1 MLGLDGDGLAYV
13 GLTASTGKRWQKHDV
28 TSWYVCDRRGAAFFY
43 MGVVFVMF
51 VSSRRPDCDEPS
63 DDASRFDYHTASK
76 SSGFNVAFKY
86 TPGRGYGGDV
96 RPTGEGPA
104 VSQMGRVPARHAS
117 PDNDVVGPDVAHHA
131 TGRNEGVPS

>member
-1 MLGLDGDGLAYV
+1 
-13 GLTASTGKRWQKHDV
+13 
-28 TSWYVCDRRGAAFFY
+28 
-43 MGVVFVMF
+43 MGVVSSCCFP
-51 VSSRRPDCDEPS
+51 SRRPDCDEPS
-63 DDASRFDYHTASK
+63 DDATRFDYHTASK

-96 RPTGEGPA
+96 RPVGAGPA

-131 TGRNEGVPS
+131 TGRHEGVPS

>member
-1 MLGLDGDGLAYV
+1 MTELEISEV
-13 GLTASTGKRWQKHDV
+13 WP
-28 TSWYVCDRRGAAFFY
+28 
-43 MGVVFVMF
+43 
-51 VSSRRPDCDEPS
+51 RRPSSLVDFHTG
-63 DDASRFDYHTASK
+63 FDYHTASK

-96 RPTGEGPA
+96 RPVGAGPA

-131 TGRNEGVPS
+131 TGRHEGVPS